1 MNEKRRTALRSLKIS
16 ALLAATL
23 LIVLAGV
30 MPSARAEEN
39 KSVTVLYTGEFKGQ
53 VLPRKG

>member
-1 MNEKRRTALRSLKIS
+1 MNEKRRATLRNMKMS
-16 ALLAATL
+16 ALLAAAL
-23 LIVLAGV
+23 LIILAGQV
-30 MPSARAEEN
+30 SPARAEEN

>member
-1 MNEKRRTALRSLKIS
+1 MS
-16 ALLAATL
+16 ALLAAAL
-23 LIVLAGV
+23 LIILAGQV
-30 MPSARAEEN
+30 SPARAEEN